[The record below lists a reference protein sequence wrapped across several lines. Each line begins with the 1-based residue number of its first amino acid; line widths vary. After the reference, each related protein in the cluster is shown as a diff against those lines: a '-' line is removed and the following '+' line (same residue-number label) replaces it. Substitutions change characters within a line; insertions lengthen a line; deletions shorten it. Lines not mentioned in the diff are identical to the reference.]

1 MLVMLEKAHFA
12 FERTKMVD
20 MFNNNKITD
29 KLIISIANTI
39 FDIKCAT

>member
-12 FERTKMVD
+12 YERTKMVGV
-20 MFNNNKITD
+20 FNNNKITD
-29 KLIISIANTI
+29 KLIISIENTI

>member
-29 KLIISIANTI
+29 KLIIANTI
-39 FDIKCAT
+39 FDIKFAT